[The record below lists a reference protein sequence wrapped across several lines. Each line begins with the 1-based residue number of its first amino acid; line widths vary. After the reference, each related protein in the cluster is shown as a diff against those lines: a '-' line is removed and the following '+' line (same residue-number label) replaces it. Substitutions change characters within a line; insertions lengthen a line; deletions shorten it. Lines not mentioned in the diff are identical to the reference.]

1 MTARF
6 KTGAAVAAL
15 FAATFATAV
24 MAEKGHGG
32 PEGRGEM
39 LLQMFD
45 TIDADKD
52 GKLTEAEIEAHR
64 AAEFTA
70 ADTNA
75 DGMLNAEEL
84 TAQHMARMSQMAAD
98 HTTQMIE
105 RTDDNGDGN
114 LSAEEMTQTV
124 QERRFAQLDQDEDG
138 AISKAEAEDA
148 GDRFME
154 RRKKRHH
161 EMHDEGEN

>member
-6 KTGAAVAAL
+6 NTGAAVAAL

-24 MAEKGHGG
+24 MAEKGPGG

-64 AAEFTA
+64 AADFAA
-70 ADTNA
+70 ADTNS
-75 DGMLNAEEL
+75 DKVLSAEEL
-84 TAQHMARMSQMAAD
+84 TVQHLARMTKMATDRTAK
-98 HTTQMIE
+98 MIE
-105 RTDDNGDGN
+105 RMDDNGDGT

-124 QERRFAQLDQDEDG
+124 EEQRFARLDRDEDG

-148 GDRFME
+148 GERFME
-154 RRKKRHH
+154 RRKKHH
-161 EMHDEGEN
+161 RDAPDEVEN